1 MATAE
6 PTHADDAEP
15 GREAGPRISVRTR
28 HVDPPDNAAEPP
40 PETAG
45 IPGNT
50 AEPPSDRAGTP
61 GNASEPPSGTAEVP
75 GTAESPDTTGS
86 PSAAETPATAGGPDA
101 ARDSDASPDDDSARD
116 SDPARDSDR
125 GRDQGPERDQDPGQD
140 SAADPKPIPEAG
152 PKSDAVPSPNAV
164 PDAHPD
170 DRPDTAPDAGSGLD
184 TSARAS
190 ASAGPGVGVGGRE
203 STRLRRFLRHP
214 AILATALSGVLHI
227 IWFFTFANS
236 GGDLAAQ
243 DAWAEFV
250 GRNPGSAYNLAW
262 YGGMHPVSY
271 SVVSPYLMAVLGVRT
286 TMMIAGT
293 LSAGLLMLVLMRS
306 RAVRN
311 PVAAAAAGVFA
322 LLCNAISGRVTFGL
336 GMVFALGAA
345 AVVFCWPYRWR
356 YKRWAKAL
364 CAAPLAAA
372 ATAASPVAGLFVG
385 FVAVALFLQKRRPG
399 AWALGLAPA
408 AVVGVS
414 AWMFPFSGTQPM
426 MFGSVLLPFASA
438 ACAFFLVPKE
448 WKTVRI
454 TSAVYGLAVV
464 LVWLINSQIGSN
476 ISRLPMLLGGVTLIA
491 ALPFT
496 VPRSRKWYAILLAFV
511 TVNGWIAF
519 KAVDDIVHT
528 TPAAS
533 WARELAPLVN
543 QLQVAGAEKGR
554 VEVVP
559 ARSHREASALAP
571 YVNLA
576 RGWNRQADME
586 RNPLFYDDTLNSANY
601 HEWLQRWAVHY
612 VVVPKGEPDGDGGE
626 RERELVQRGMPYLKQ
641 VWGDANWQLFEVTD
655 PTPMADP
662 PAVVDRAEQGELTL
676 EVKRAG
682 RVLIRIPYSPW
693 LGLVDAEG
701 KSVKPP
707 QETEESKQREDGA
720 PKTYDNVNGCLM
732 ETEED
737 AQGDQW
743 TELLAPRAG
752 TYRLAAPYQLP
763 RGTGCPEELREEVRG
778 SEG

>member
-15 GREAGPRISVRTR
+15 SRGAGPRIRVDTR
-28 HVDPPDNAAEPP
+28 RVESPGSTAGQPDTAGAPEMAGHPDTAGPPDAAAP
-40 PETAG
+40 
-45 IPGNT
+45 
-50 AEPPSDRAGTP
+50 
-61 GNASEPPSGTAEVP
+61 
-75 GTAESPDTTGS
+75 
-86 PSAAETPATAGGPDA
+86 PATAGPPDA
-101 ARDSDASPDDDSARD
+101 AA
-116 SDPARDSDR
+116 
-125 GRDQGPERDQDPGQD
+125 GPRKG
-140 SAADPKPIPEAG
+140 SAASAPAPE
-152 PKSDAVPSPNAV
+152 PSK
-164 PDAHPD
+164 
-170 DRPDTAPDAGSGLD
+170 RAPAD
-184 TSARAS
+184 
-190 ASAGPGVGVGGRE
+190 GRE
-203 STRLRRFLRHP
+203 DTRLRRFVRHP
-214 AILATALSGVLHI
+214 AVLATALAGVLHI

-293 LSAGLLMLVLMRS
+293 LSAGLLTLVLMRS
-306 RAVRN
+306 RGAVRN
-311 PVAAAAAGVFA
+311 PVWPALAGVFA
-322 LLCNAISGRVTFGL
+322 LLCNAASGRVTFGL
-336 GMVFALGAA
+336 GMVFALGAT

-364 CAAPLAAA
+364 CAAPLAAI

-399 AWALGLAPA
+399 AYALGLAPA

-426 MFGSVLLPFASA
+426 LFASVLLPFAYA
-438 ACAFFLVPKE
+438 VIVFFLVPKE

-454 TSAVYGLAVV
+454 TSAVYGLAVL

-476 ISRLPMLLGGVTLIA
+476 ISRLPMLFAGVALIA

-496 VPRSRKWYAILLAFV
+496 VPRSRKWYAIVVAFIGM
-511 TVNGWIAF
+511 NAWIGF
-519 KAVDDIVHT
+519 KAVDDVVHT
-528 TPAAS
+528 TPEAS

-543 QLQVAGAEKGR
+543 QLQEAGAEKGR

-641 VWGDANWQLFEVTD
+641 IWGDANWQLFKVTD

-662 PAVVDRAEQGELTL
+662 PAVVTRAEQGEVTL
-676 EVKRAG
+676 EVERAG

-693 LGLVDAEG
+693 LGLVDEKG
-701 KSVKPP
+701 KSLKPP
-707 QETEESKQREDGA
+707 QETEESERREDGE
-720 PKTYDNVNGCLM
+720 PKTYENVNGCLM
-732 ETEED
+732 ETEKD

-778 SEG
+778 NGE

>member
-15 GREAGPRISVRTR
+15 DREAGPRIRVRTR
-28 HVDPPDNAAEPP
+28 YDDRPGP
-40 PETAG
+40 TAG
-45 IPGNT
+45 
-50 AEPPSDRAGTP
+50 S
-61 GNASEPPSGTAEVP
+61 
-75 GTAESPDTTGS
+75 
-86 PSAAETPATAGGPDA
+86 
-101 ARDSDASPDDDSARD
+101 
-116 SDPARDSDR
+116 SDPATPP
-125 GRDQGPERDQDPGQD
+125 GPAQP
-140 SAADPKPIPEAG
+140 AG
-152 PKSDAVPSPNAV
+152 T
-164 PDAHPD
+164 
-170 DRPDTAPDAGSGLD
+170 DTGTGSSTGTGTGIGSGGD
-184 TSARAS
+184 
-190 ASAGPGVGVGGRE
+190 GD
-203 STRLRRFLRHP
+203 TRLRRFVRHP
-214 AILATALSGVLHI
+214 AVLTTALAGVLHI

-293 LSAGLLMLVLMRS
+293 ISAGLLTLVLMRS
-306 RAVRN
+306 RGAVRN
-311 PVAAAAAGVFA
+311 PLWPALAGVFA
-322 LLCNAISGRVTFGL
+322 LLCNAASGRVTFGL
-336 GMVFALGAA
+336 GMVFALGAT

-414 AWMFPFSGTQPM
+414 ALMFPFSGTQPM
-426 MFGSVLLPFASA
+426 LFGSVVLPFAYA
-438 ACAFFLVPKE
+438 VLVFLLVPKE

-454 TSAVYGLAVV
+454 TSAVYGLAVL
-464 LVWLINSQIGSN
+464 LVWLISSQIGSN
-476 ISRLPMLLGGVTLIA
+476 ISRLPMLFAGVALIA
-491 ALPFT
+491 ALPWT
-496 VPRSRKWYAILLAFV
+496 VPRSRKWYAIVVAFAGM
-511 TVNGWIAF
+511 NAWIGF
-519 KAVDDIVHT
+519 KAVDDVVHT
-528 TPAAS
+528 TPEAS

-543 QLQVAGAEKGR
+543 QLQEAGAEKGR

-601 HEWLQRWAVHY
+601 HEWLKRWAVHY
-612 VVVPKGEPDGDGGE
+612 VVLPKGEPDGDGGE

-662 PAVVDRAEQGELTL
+662 PAVVERAEQNGMTL
-676 EVKRAG
+676 RVKQAG

-701 KSVKPP
+701 KSLKPP
-707 QETEESKQREDGA
+707 QETEESKRREDGE

-732 ETEED
+732 VTEKD
-737 AQGDQW
+737 AQGDEW
-743 TELLAPRAG
+743 TELLAPRPG

-763 RGTGCPEELREEVRG
+763 RGTGCPEELREEARG
-778 SEG
+778 SGG